1 MKIQGMSPIR
11 NEDLLKCNY
20 IFSYVPL
27 NILKLVNYIDTE
39 PISVSVHLEVS
50 FGQTQHST

>member
-20 IFSYVPL
+20 IYVPL